1 MIFKQAKEAKMFF
14 KTQVGLS
21 LCVICLKEFYNLYDN
36 EGVGVITNHESGALL
51 YDLIMWAGNEV
62 DIDKETKA
70 IIWKDCCDG
79 YKIIYNRTITDKEK
93 HKKLREDLYKARLI
107 EYWLN
112 KMADVEKRVLPADI
126 NIPKLNAHYHK
137 FRLLRED

>member
-1 MIFKQAKEAKMFF
+1 MFF

-36 EGVGVITNHESGALL
+36 EGTGIITNHQSGSLL
-51 YDLIMWAGNEV
+51 YDLIIWAGNEV
-62 DIDKETKA
+62 EIEKDIKA
-70 IIWKDCCDG
+70 TIWKDCCED
-79 YKIIYNRTITDKEK
+79 YEIIHNRAITDKEK
-93 HKKLREDLYKARLI
+93 HKELRQDLYKARLI

-112 KMADVEKRVLPADI
+112 KMADIEKRILPSDI

>member
-1 MIFKQAKEAKMFF
+1 MFF

-36 EGVGVITNHESGALL
+36 EGVGIITNKESGALL
-51 YDLIMWAGNEV
+51 YDLIIWAGNELN
-62 DIDKETKA
+62 IDAETKG
-70 IIWKDCCDG
+70 IIWKDCCDD
-79 YKIIYNRTITDKEK
+79 YKIIHNRTITDKDK
-93 HKKLREDLYKARLI
+93 HKKLREDLYKSRLI

-112 KMADVEKRVLPADI
+112 KMADVDKRVLPADI